1 MDILRKLIHM
11 SMGLFALALRWL
23 NPWQAMLCALVAFLH
38 NLYIFPLY
46 GRKKLEKEEEKKR
59 GYTAI
64 VSYPAVVFVLLFFS
78 FVLCLTSGKNALPLA
93 AASWAILAFGD
104 ALGGIVGVS
113 LKGPPLPWNGKKTL
127 SGVAAFIIFGSAAG
141 FFAYSFVGA
150 EPLKPLLGDTRFM
163 TILALSVTVAA
174 IVESIDGQFD
184 DNIGFPFVALS
195 ILSFYPLYCLPPAWT
210 IVRPHMFQEFNLD
223 NLSLAIP
230 IAVAINLLLA
240 TIALLKKWVDIRGFF
255 FGLLFGFSVVFSL
268 GLKGFA
274 LLCVFYLFANFSTF
288 YGKKIKEERGIA
300 EGNKGTRGLESVFSK
315 GLAPAVLCWLSV
327 EAFIAA
333 LAFYAA
339 DTVATEFGKT
349 SKKGTYSLLRMKS
362 VTPGAIGAVSM
373 KGTIAGTFTIVAIIF
388 LALPFLGIRK
398 IEDEL
403 AVCAALSVLV
413 FIFFII
419 ESLVN
424 ELNSMFGLTSKPVV
438 HITLGFLLGAFANAL
453 MIYLWMVSVW
463 SLK

>member
-11 SMGLFALALRWL
+11 SMGLFALSLRWL
-23 NPWQAMLCALVAFLH
+23 NPWQAMLCALIAFLH

-64 VSYPAVVFVLLFFS
+64 VSYPAVVFLLLVFS
-78 FVLCLTSGKNALPLA
+78 FLLCLTSGKNAMPLA

-104 ALGGIVGVS
+104 AFGGIIGVS
-113 LKGPPLPWNGKKTL
+113 VKGPKLPWNREKTISGMLAFIVFGIISGILAFSFTGTEHLKALFSDNRFVMILVL
-127 SGVAAFIIFGSAAG
+127 SVFVAA
-141 FFAYSFVGA
+141 V
-150 EPLKPLLGDTRFM
+150 
-163 TILALSVTVAA
+163 
-174 IVESIDGQFD
+174 VESLKGQFD
-184 DNIGFPFVALS
+184 DNIGFPFAALS

-210 IVRPHMFQEFNLD
+210 IVRPFIFRELNLD
-223 NLSLAIP
+223 NLFVAIP
-230 IAVAINLLLA
+230 AAMTVNILLA
-240 TIALLKKWVDIRGFF
+240 AIALHKKWVDIRGFLV
-255 FGLLFGFSVVFSL
+255 GLLVGASVIFSL

-274 LLCVFYLFANFSTF
+274 LLCMFYLFANFSTF
-288 YGKKIKEERGIA
+288 YGRKIKEERGIA

-315 GLAPAVLCWLSV
+315 GLAPAVFCWLSAESFV
-327 EAFIAA
+327 AA

-349 SKKGTYSLLRMKS
+349 SRKGTYSILRMKS
-362 VTPGAIGAVSM
+362 VPPGTIGAVSI
-373 KGTIAGTFTIVAIIF
+373 KGTMAGLISIAVFLF
-388 LALPFLGIRK
+388 LALPFLNLRK

-403 AVCAALSVLV
+403 AICAILSALV
-413 FIFFII
+413 FLFFIL

-424 ELNSMFGLTSKPVV
+424 EINFRFELTSKPVI

-453 MIYLWMVSVW
+453 MIYLWMISVW